1 MLLRVLIII
10 AFVLIAAIVALYLI
24 GKKTQKKQAD
34 TQKQIEETSQLVT
47 ILVIDKKKIRLKD
60 ANLPQIVLDNAPR
73 LAKVAKMPIV
83 KAKIGP
89 KVVDLLC
96 DDKVFNDIP
105 VKKECKVM
113 LSGMFITSLKNVRG
127 KITTEKPKKKAFFK
141 K

>member
-105 VKKECKVM
+105 IKEECKVM

>member
-1 MLLRVLIII
+1 MLIKVLIII
-10 AFVLIAAIVALYLI
+10 ALILIAAIVALYFI
-24 GKKTQKKQAD
+24 GKKAQKKQTD

-47 ILVIDKKKIRLKD
+47 ILVIDKKKMRLKD

-73 LAKVAKMPIV
+73 LAKLAKMPIV

-96 DDKVFNDIP
+96 DDKIFNDIP
-105 VKKECKVM
+105 IKKECKVM
-113 LSGMFITSLKNVRG
+113 LSGMFITSIKNVRG
-127 KITTEKPKKKAFFK
+127 KVATEQPKKKKFFK

>member
-105 VKKECKVM
+105 IKKECKVM

>member
-127 KITTEKPKKKAFFK
+127 KITTEKPKRKAFFK